1 MIPWDRIE
9 HFTRAEFQDP
19 RYGPESGDL
28 IDAAF
33 LVLIVR
39 LRIETGWPMLIHWA
53 VGGAVDVDGAH
64 GHADRSYHLKKQG
77 CKAVDFHFRTGAPV
91 RSQYYE
97 VARVGFAGV
106 GFYPGWTWNGKIAP
120 GFHVDG
126 RPKDRTQRWTRK
138 NGEYSYLL

>member
-1 MIPWDRIE
+1 MIAWNRIE

-39 LRIETGWPMLIHWA
+39 LRIETGWPMVIHWA

-64 GHADRSYHLKKQG
+64 GHADRSYHRKDMG
-77 CKAVDFHFRTGAPV
+77 CKAVDFHFKTDASV
-91 RSQYYE
+91 RLQYYE
-97 VARVGFAGV
+97 VSRAGFTGI
-106 GFYPGWTWNGKIAP
+106 GFYPEWRPVP

-138 NGEYSYLL
+138 NGKYLYLL